1 MLRAG
6 IAYDHRGTEQLKIWS
21 SYGAI
26 VFKQDLANGSNKTAE
41 ECDTECARFDDNGHF
56 VPGANNGRDLGTS
69 SKKWRNIYV
78 MDMHFSN
85 EGGSPNSVDGT
96 TGNWTLQEG
105 ADGIY
110 MINNKNGKKYE
121 MMLKEVQ

>member
-1 MLRAG
+1 
-6 IAYDHRGTEQLKIWS
+6 
-21 SYGAI
+21 
-26 VFKQDLANGSNKTAE
+26 
-41 ECDTECARFDDNGHF
+41 
-56 VPGANNGRDLGTS
+56 
-69 SKKWRNIYV
+69 

-85 EGGSPNSVDGT
+85 DGGDPNCVDGT
-96 TGNWTLQEG
+96 TGDWTLQEG